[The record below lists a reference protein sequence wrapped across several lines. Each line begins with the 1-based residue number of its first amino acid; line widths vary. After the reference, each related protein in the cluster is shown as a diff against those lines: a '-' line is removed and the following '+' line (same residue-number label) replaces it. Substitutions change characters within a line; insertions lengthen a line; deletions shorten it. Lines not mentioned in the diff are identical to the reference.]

1 MNLKEKIKKMH
12 QTWRVLLSVLFLC
25 SVFATSAYSQSKTIT
40 GIVYDEKGETI
51 IGANVGVKGKTTGTI
66 TDVNGNFSLYV
77 VPDDIL
83 VVSYIGYNTE
93 EIKVSTNNFFEV
105 PLTIN
110 ALNLEEVVVVGYGT
124 VNKRSFTGSVSSV
137 KSEDLTAL
145 KSISPTKGLQGRAT
159 GVYVSTESGMLG
171 APTKI
176 NIRGINSINAG
187 TSPLWIIDGVPI
199 YSGSGLEASSNTVSQ
214 DPMSMINPNDIET
227 MEVLK
232 DAAATA
238 IYGSRGSNGV
248 IIITTKSGKKSAKKG
263 DINVDYNTGFSDL
276 TRTPSQVGFTS
287 TEQWIALADN
297 AIQNQSGI
305 PGAFF
310 QPSQT
315 LDPGKV
321 PFSPLSREEALA
333 TNSNWFDQVV
343 RTGQYH
349 DVNMNMSKG
358 FEGGSVYTSF
368 NYRTDKGVLKNND
381 MDRITGRMNG
391 EFEAMKNFT
400 VGTNMAFSYSHNNRV
415 KTGYTGSIGGGGG
428 RTGAFEA
435 ANRNAMPWMP
445 IYDKENPTGYW
456 SARSGNLA
464 ANNDRRFLQNYVDQ
478 YRIIGNS
485 FAEFKVVAVKGLS
498 ARTEF
503 GVDYI
508 NNSSVDWQSELVTE
522 DSKSFAMDQNS
533 TRRVINYNAYLKYN
547 NSVGIHSFNSVLGTE
562 SMRMMGW
569 ERKME
574 AKDLKGNYPQLG
586 ELPGTLLSMSSRWS
600 NEDYLR
606 SYFFRADYRLLDKY
620 VVAVSYRLDGSSKFY
635 GADKWGQFAALSGAW
650 LISEEN
656 FFSSMRHTIN
666 QLKLKG
672 SFGQTGNNSIGS
684 NKFSTNYTNKS
695 SLRYGDVQ
703 YISSGTEVSNL
714 GNRDLTWET
723 TINYDA
729 GIDFGL
735 LNNRISGSLEYYY
748 KKISDMLLEVRL
760 PISTGIGD
768 NKIWDNIGDMAN
780 YGVDFNVTSINIDKK
795 NFKWTTTL
803 NISSNDNKVL
813 SLTPEVNKGG
823 KGVGYNSGTRNVTG
837 NKMGAFF
844 MADYAGID
852 PDKGVEMIW
861 EIDQTEYNAT
871 GKTIKTGR
879 KIPATQANV
888 TLNNYLFKDKTIIPS
903 YFGGLNNSFKFH
915 NVDVNLFFT
924 FSGGNYIYNY
934 NMKRDSYVHNGQTV
948 LLADMVGNTWE
959 PGKTD
964 AKYPYQ
970 SWGSNYPNAA
980 WESTADDP
988 NFEAGNGKGW
998 WAPTGAGD
1006 PNYNLEQHNHSKF
1019 LYKGDF
1025 IRLKNLSIGYSFPK
1039 KVISKLAIENLH
1051 ISAQV
1056 SNLVTFTQYP
1066 GYDPEGATWV
1076 DAAGIPNTR
1085 TISFGISA
1093 KL

>member
-1 MNLKEKIKKMH
+1 MNLTKKRK
-12 QTWRVLLSVLFLC
+12 TKYEAGRVLLLLLLFC
-25 SVFATSAYSQSKTIT
+25 STFAISAYSQSKTIT
-40 GIVYDEKGETI
+40 GTVYDEKGETI
-51 IGANVGVKGKTTGTI
+51 IGANVLVKGKTTGTI
-66 TDVNGNFSLYV
+66 TNIDGKFSINVL
-77 VPDDIL
+77 PDDKI
-83 VVSYIGYNTE
+83 VVSYIGYNSQ
-93 EIKVSTNNFFEV
+93 EIKVGAPNFYKV
-105 PLTIN
+105 TMSQN
-110 ALNLEEVVVVGYGT
+110 SQNLEEVVVVGYGT

-137 KSEDLTAL
+137 KSDDLTAL
-145 KSISPTKGLQGRAT
+145 KTMSPTQGLQGRAT
-159 GVYVSTESGMLG
+159 GVNVTTASGMLG

-199 YSGSGLEASSNTVSQ
+199 YSGGGLEASSSTVSQ

-263 DINVDYNTGFSDL
+263 NINVDYNTGFSDL
-276 TRTPSQVGFTS
+276 TRTPSQVGFAT
-287 TEQWIALADN
+287 TEQWIALADK

-305 PGAFF
+305 ASALF

-321 PFSPLSREEALA
+321 PFSPLSREQALA
-333 TNSNWFDQVV
+333 TNSNWYDQVV

-381 MDRITGRMNG
+381 MDRITGRING
-391 EFEAMKNFT
+391 EFEAMKNFR
-400 VGTNMAFSYSHNNRV
+400 VGTNIAFSYSHNNRV
-415 KTGYTGSIGGGGG
+415 KTGYAGAIGGGGG
-428 RTGAFEA
+428 STGAFES

-445 IYDKENPTGYW
+445 IYDETNPTGYW

-464 ANNDRRFLQNYVDQ
+464 ANNDRRFLQDYVDQ
-478 YRIIGNS
+478 YRITGNT

-503 GVDYI
+503 GVDYL
-508 NNSSVDWQSELVTE
+508 NNSSVDWRSDLLTE
-522 DSKSFAMDQNS
+522 DKKSYAMDQNS

-547 NSVGIHSFNSVLGTE
+547 NTFGIHSFNSVLGTE

-569 ERKME
+569 TRKME
-574 AKDLKGNYPQLG
+574 SKGLKGTYPQLG

-600 NEDYLR
+600 DEDYLR
-606 SYFFRADYRLLDKY
+606 SYFFRTDYRLLDKY
-620 VVAVSYRLDGSSKFY
+620 VLAVSYRLDGSAKFY
-635 GADKWGQFAALSGAW
+635 GADKWGPFAALSGAW
-650 LISEEN
+650 LISEED
-656 FFSSMRHTIN
+656 FFSSMRNTIN
-666 QLKLKG
+666 QLKLKA

-684 NKFSTNYTNKS
+684 NRFNTNYRNSS
-695 SLRYGDVQ
+695 SLRYGDVT
-703 YISSGTEVSNL
+703 YTSSGTEVSNL

-723 TINYDA
+723 TSNYDT
-729 GIDFGL
+729 GIDFGF

-748 KKISDMLLEVRL
+748 KKISDMLLEVQL
-760 PISTGIGD
+760 PISTGIGG
-768 NKIWDNIGDMAN
+768 NKIYGNIGDLAN
-780 YGVDFNVTSINIDKK
+780 YGVDFTVTSTNIDKK

-823 KGVGYNSGTRNVTG
+823 KGVGYSSGTRNVTG
-837 NKMGAFF
+837 NKMGTFF

-861 EIDQTEYNAT
+861 EIDQIEYNAT

-888 TLNNYLFKDKTIIPS
+888 TLNNYLFQDKTIIPS
-903 YFGGLNNSFKFH
+903 YFGGLNNSFKIYNF
-915 NVDVNLFFT
+915 DVNLFFT

-964 AKYPYQ
+964 ATYPYQ
-970 SWGSNYPNAA
+970 SWGSKYPNAA

-988 NFEAGNGKGW
+988 NLEPGNKKGW
-998 WAPTGAGD
+998 WAATGAGD
-1006 PNYNLEQHNHSKF
+1006 ANYNLETQNHSKF

-1025 IRLKNLSIGYSFPK
+1025 IRLKNLSIGYSIPK
-1039 KVISKLAIENLH
+1039 KAISKLSLENLH
-1051 ISAQV
+1051 ISVQV
-1056 SNLVTFTQYP
+1056 SNLFTFTQYP